1 MKIVISGLFIILSA
15 LGSSHYFLFTP
26 SRIFLNQPFWQASNF
41 NKSESIKQE
50 LIQLENGVLNEKIAS
65 HLPVLWWHP
74 AEKFKSTDPSIVFE
88 NSEIW
93 FKELSGALPLISKN
107 FIRVA
112 DVKNSDWRNLKIEN
126 YKPTDVVTRLH
137 ELSGLKNGYAGFE
150 LKYDINLSQ
159 PENPPLLWRL
169 SKHPIFEK
177 IQTQNNNELFL
188 PLEIWYFS
196 TYNYTDIHFGFHDG
210 DWESALILFKVS
222 EQISGQNSALEFSP
236 WLISLSA
243 HGNTVWHCPNDFN
256 YLEKRFEVFS
266 ALGTH
271 ATYKDEGT
279 QWRIYPDRT
288 AKGTK
293 WETWK
298 NTRSLYQEHY
308 YGFSGSWGRT
318 SYIDFQNGPIPP
330 GPDFKYLPRETNLEK
345 AYFQLKQASEKC
357 LR

>member
-1 MKIVISGLFIILSA
+1 MKIVISGLLIILGLLS
-15 LGSSHYFLFTP
+15 SSHNFIFTN
-26 SRIFLNQPFWQASNF
+26 SRVFTNQVFWSSPHF
-41 NKSESIKQE
+41 NKDDVIKQE
-50 LIQLENGVLNEKIAS
+50 LLHLENGILNEQLKA

-74 AEKFKSTDPSIVFE
+74 DEKFKSTDPLLVFE

-93 FKELSGALPLISKN
+93 FKELSSAFPLFTKRFNKVSNIKDSN
-107 FIRVA
+107 
-112 DVKNSDWRNLKIEN
+112 WRKVQVET

-137 ELSGLKNGYAGFE
+137 ERSGIKNGFAGFE
-150 LKYDINLSQ
+150 LKYDINVAQ
-159 PENPPLLWRL
+159 PVQPPLMWRL
-169 SKHPIFEK
+169 SKHPVFEK
-177 IQTQNNNELFL
+177 IQTENSNEFFL

-210 DWESALILFKVS
+210 DWESALILFKVTV
-222 EQISGQNSALEFSP
+222 QNNLLDFSP

-243 HGNTVWHCPNDFN
+243 HGHTVWHCPKNFN
-256 YLEKRFEVFS
+256 SIDNRFEIFS

-271 ATYKDEGT
+271 ATYKDAGT
-279 QWRIYPDRT
+279 HWRIYPDRT

-298 NTRSLYQEHY
+298 NTRSLYQEPY

-330 GPDFKYLPRETNLEK
+330 GPDFKYLPRETDVEK
-345 AYFQLKQASEKC
+345 ASLQLKEASEKC
-357 LR
+357 LK